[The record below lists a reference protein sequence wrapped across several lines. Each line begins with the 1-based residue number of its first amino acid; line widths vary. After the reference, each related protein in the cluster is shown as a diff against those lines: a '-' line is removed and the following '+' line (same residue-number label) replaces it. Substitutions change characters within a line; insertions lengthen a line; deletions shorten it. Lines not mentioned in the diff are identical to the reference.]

1 MTSARVLGL
10 TAAAFF
16 GLAALGR
23 SQDMSGLMN
32 LMRPPNLPG
41 MQLDLDEGSGAEY
54 QGGSLSLT
62 FAIIGEE
69 NVDGQ
74 DGHWLEARLEG
85 VPSLQGELIFKI
97 LMVGSVKD
105 LQSKR
110 TIVQLPGW
118 PPIEASPSQIRRY
131 GLEFDKTQR
140 ASDAPPAAQLVS
152 PNERVTVPAG
162 SFDCQHF
169 RITIQGK
176 STDYWTSSS
185 AHAWGMVSLKV
196 EGREIWTLK
205 RVLEGEKSQILGE
218 PKQMSDEQ
226 LEAFA
231 QTHPLQGLSQAPAS
245 PVPATPV
252 PAPPVQPPPQTQPFP
267 LTTPNPQQGV
277 LGNPHTN
284 PLVQS
289 YLVVHFGLATTGN
302 WATDYCVGV
311 MTIQDGVLT
320 YRAVKGTHPLH
331 AFDFPLGSIKEIKK
345 NGLFGSAYQAF
356 HVRMKT
362 GETANFAL
370 LDETGQRFLNP
381 GQLLAAVNAGL
392 QGK

>member
-10 TAAAFF
+10 TATAFF
-16 GLAALGR
+16 GLAALGQ

-32 LMRPPNLPG
+32 VIRPPNLPG

-54 QGGSLSLT
+54 KEGPRSLT
-62 FAIIGEE
+62 FAVVGEE
-69 NVDGQ
+69 IVDGQ
-74 DGHWLEARLEG
+74 DGHWLEVRVEG
-85 VPSLQGELIFKI
+85 LPSIQGELILKF

-105 LQSKR
+105 PQSKR
-110 TIVQLPGW
+110 VIVQLPGW
-118 PPIEASPSQIRRY
+118 PPIEASPSQIKRY
-131 GLEFDKTQR
+131 GLVFDTAQR
-140 ASDAPPAAQLVS
+140 ASAAPPTAQLIS
-152 PNERVTVPAG
+152 PNERVIVPAG

-169 RITIQGK
+169 QMTMQGK
-176 STDYWTSSS
+176 SVDYWTSPS
-185 AHAWGMVSLKV
+185 AHAFGIVSMKV
-196 EGREIWTLK
+196 EGWEILTLK
-205 RVLEGEKSQILGE
+205 RVLEGEKSQIQGE

-231 QTHPLQGLSQAPAS
+231 QAHPLQGSSPAPAP
-245 PVPATPV
+245 PVQ
-252 PAPPVQPPPQTQPFP
+252 APPVQPPPQTQPFP
-267 LTTPNPQQGV
+267 LTSPNPQQGV
-277 LGNPHTN
+277 LGNPQTN
-284 PLVQS
+284 PLVLS
-289 YLVVHFGLATTGN
+289 YLVVHFGLASTGN

-311 MTIQDGVLT
+311 MTIQNGVLA

-345 NGLFGSAYQAF
+345 NGFLGSAYQAF

-381 GQLLAAVNAGL
+381 EQLLAAVNAGM

>member
-1 MTSARVLGL
+1 MTSARFLGL
-10 TAAAFF
+10 TVAAFF

-23 SQDMSGLMN
+23 SQDMSGLTN

-54 QGGSLSLT
+54 QRGPLSLT
-62 FAIIGEE
+62 FAIVGEE

-110 TIVQLPGW
+110 MIVQLPGW
-118 PPIEASPSQIRRY
+118 PPIEPSPSQIRRY
-131 GLEFDKTQR
+131 GLEFDTTQR
-140 ASDAPPAAQLVS
+140 ESATLPAAQLVS
-152 PNERVTVPAG
+152 PDERVTVPAG

-169 RITIQGK
+169 RMTVQGK
-176 STDYWTSSS
+176 SADYWITPSV
-185 AHAWGMVSLKV
+185 HAWGMVSMKI
-196 EGREIWTLK
+196 EGREILTLE
-205 RVLEGEKSQILGE
+205 RVLEGEKSKIQGE
-218 PKQMSDEQ
+218 PRQMSDEQ

-231 QTHPLQGLSQAPAS
+231 QSHPLHGSSQAQ
-245 PVPATPV
+245 
-252 PAPPVQPPPQTQPFP
+252 APPVQPPPQTQPFP

-277 LGNPHTN
+277 LGNPQTN
-284 PLVQS
+284 PLAQS

-311 MTIQDGVLT
+311 MTIQNGVLA

-345 NGLFGSAYQAF
+345 NGLVGSAYQAF
-356 HVRMKT
+356 HVHMKT
-362 GETANFAL
+362 GETVNFAL

-381 GQLLAAVNAGL
+381 GQLLAAVNAGM